1 MIFLR
6 VTTLLAAIGT
16 SYGSKLVLL
25 ITYFVVSLMTSC
37 TGTQSIEFPSF
48 VMVIVVGVVDV
59 RIKGKTARVI
69 VKGGDVVSKR
79 LADLPVLEPDFELQ
93 KKSNLVSFNKDE
105 ELKSKIPGPTF
116 LEYKLRVLVL
126 FTPSMKSSR
135 PNKASV
141 SVVSIVLHTNVKSF
155 VGFIYL

>member
-6 VTTLLAAIGT
+6 VITLLAAIGT

-25 ITYFVVSLMTSC
+25 ITYFVVSFMTSC

-48 VMVIVVGVVDV
+48 VMVIVEGVVDV

-93 KKSNLVSFNKDE
+93 
-105 ELKSKIPGPTF
+105 
-116 LEYKLRVLVL
+116 
-126 FTPSMKSSR
+126 
-135 PNKASV
+135 
-141 SVVSIVLHTNVKSF
+141 
-155 VGFIYL
+155 